1 MLQIRGFGVRY
12 GALAA
17 LADADLDVP
26 SRTVVGVISPNGA
39 GKSTLIDAVTGF
51 IAGYSGSIT
60 LDGTPIDNLSATC
73 RQPAGPQA
81 GLRRTFQQ
89 GRAIPELTVGQ
100 FITLATPQPLTAT
113 ELDELLDFFGLPPAD
128 EPISSSMSAPV
139 EFSKS
144 PPVLPVDRRLHSSM
158 SRRPVLVT
166 SRAW

>member
-1 MLQIRGFGVRY
+1 MQISMCRHGPLLVSSVRT
-12 GALAA
+12 APA
-17 LADADLDVP
+17 
-26 SRTVVGVISPNGA
+26 SRLL
-39 GKSTLIDAVTGF
+39 STPVTGF